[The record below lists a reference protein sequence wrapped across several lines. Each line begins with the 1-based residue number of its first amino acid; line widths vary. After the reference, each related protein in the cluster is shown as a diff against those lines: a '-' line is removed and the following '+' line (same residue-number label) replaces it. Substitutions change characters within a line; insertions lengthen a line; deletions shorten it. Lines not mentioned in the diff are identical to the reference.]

1 MSKTRAR
8 LTEERLALVK
18 SPEFEYCNDYHCAG
32 DCGHPHNQQER
43 SAYVNHA
50 LATFDALK
58 SYERRDRKD
67 HADQVR
73 QRAKDAI

>member
-1 MSKTRAR
+1 MSKGRAP
-8 LTEERLALVK
+8 LAGGRLALVN

-43 SAYVNHA
+43 SAYVNDA
-50 LATFDALK
+50 LATFDSLK
-58 SYERRDRKD
+58 SYVLRDSKD